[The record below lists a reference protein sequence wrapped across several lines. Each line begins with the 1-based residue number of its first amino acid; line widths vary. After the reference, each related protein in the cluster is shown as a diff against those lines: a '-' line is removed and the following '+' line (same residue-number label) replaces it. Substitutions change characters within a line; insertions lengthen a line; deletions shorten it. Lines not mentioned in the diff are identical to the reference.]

1 MKFTQIRNATLKL
14 TFAGKTFL
22 IDPMLAEKGRYPGFE
37 GTLNSHLRNPTVD
50 LPMQMDEILD
60 VDAVIVT
67 HTHPD
72 HWDEV
77 AVNSIPKDKLIFVQH
92 EADANVLKKQGFTN
106 LRLLTENTD
115 FEGMALHKTPG
126 QHGSDVTLSMAK
138 DVLGDVCG
146 VIFKHD
152 DEKTLY
158 LAGDTVWNAY
168 VENSLKEHQ
177 PEIVILNAGDAQIP
191 QLGSIIMNKE
201 DVYEVHKAAP
211 EAILI
216 ASHMES
222 VNHAALSR
230 VELRQFLV
238 EKNITNSVLVPEDGE
253 SYSL

>member
-50 LPMQMDEILD
+50 LPLSMDEILD

-77 AVNSIPKDKLIFVQH
+77 AVHSIPKDKLIFVQH
-92 EADANVLKKQGFTN
+92 ETDASVLKKQGFTH
-106 LRLLTENTD
+106 LRILTEDTD
-115 FEGMALHKTPG
+115 FEGIRLHKTPG

-201 DVYEVHKAAP
+201 DVYEVHNAAP
-211 EAILI
+211 EATLI

-238 EKNITNSVLVPEDGE
+238 EKGIANSVLVPEDGE